1 MINRMEIAR
10 IRYSGGAWSESFP
23 ALDSA
28 RTLVLAFASP
38 AYRDRADLFGELAA
52 AFPTSAVLGCSTSGE
67 IDQESVLDDSITVA
81 IVRFAATTLRIA
93 HAELASAAGS
103 EAAGHAIAEAL
114 AGDDLRA
121 VFVLSEGVQV
131 NGSEL
136 VRGLNSGLPSSVVV
150 TGGLAGDGTRFAH
163 TFVVAGGSPRENVVV
178 AVGLYGSAVRVT
190 HGSQGGWDAFG
201 PERLVTAASGN
212 VLHALDGRPALTL
225 YKEYLGD
232 RAAGLPSSALL
243 FPLAVRASRDQTTS
257 VVRTVL
263 SVDEATQSMTFAGD
277 VPVGH
282 YARLMRANFDR
293 LVLGAQGAGVEALGE
308 HTGPMLSIAISCVG
322 RRLVLRERTEEETEA
337 TLDTLPASA
346 TQVGFYSYGE
356 LSPRGLGRCDLHNQT
371 MTLTLVSE
379 AT

>member
-52 AFPTSAVLGCSTSGE
+52 AFPTSAVL
-67 IDQESVLDDSITVA
+67 
-81 IVRFAATTLRIA
+81 AA
-93 HAELASAAGS
+93 AAGA

-136 VRGLNSGLPSSVVV
+136 VRGRNSGLPSSVVV
-150 TGGLAGDGTRFAH
+150 TGGLAGDGTRIAH
-163 TFVVAGGSPRENVVV
+163 TYVVAGGSPRENVVV

-201 PERLVTAASGN
+201 PERLVTAASGD

-243 FPLAVRASRDQTTS
+243 FPLAVRASRDQTTR

-277 VPVGH
+277 DPNNH
-282 YARLMRANFDR
+282 NARLMRANFDR
-293 LVLGAQGAGVEALGE
+293 LVLGAQGAGVAALGE
-308 HTGPMLSIAISCVG
+308 HTGPMLSIALSCVG

-337 TLDTLPASA
+337 TLDPLPARA
-346 TQVGFYSYGE
+346 TQVGFCSYGE
-356 LSPRGLGRCDLHNQT
+356 LSPRGRGRGEHQKQT
-371 MTLTLVSE
+371 KTHPLVSE